1 MRTNNWK
8 NRMKNS
14 ANFLRSFLAVAL
26 MAVVLTSCDDEK
38 KIDYSDMPGSAQ
50 SFVEQYFN
58 GIDIQSVIREKDDG
72 TTEYHVTLTNGTELE
87 FNKSG
92 DWTSI
97 ECHFSTLPDGI
108 LLPAISS
115 DIRERHTDARIHG
128 VDKELGGFVVEVN
141 ADSTEWDMYYT
152 TEGEFS
158 HESKDTPDY
167 D

>member
-1 MRTNNWK
+1 MINPIYSPDPERYND
-8 NRMKNS
+8 RM
-14 ANFLRSFLAVAL
+14 
-26 MAVVLTSCDDEK
+26 
-38 KIDYSDMPGSAQ
+38 
-50 SFVEQYFN
+50 QYRRC
-58 GIDIQSVIREKDDG
+58 G
-72 TTEYHVTLTNGTELE
+72 
-87 FNKSG
+87 KS
-92 DWTSI
+92 
-97 ECHFSTLPDGI
+97 GI